1 LGKFGSERVNQSE
14 RSYNI
19 LCSFL
24 IAETCR
30 CEKTVTTALTPSP
43 LDKDGVLSGIIS
55 DVIKES
61 CGKCQEHGETEL
73 VFEQSSEQGN
83 TEPDLNFPVT
93 AASVRG
99 SQYSKYLPVL
109 EVPGMVVIER
119 NEGVQSEVYQKVV
132 TSSILDN
139 WPILVLAIL
148 TMVLAGIVIWILV
161 CFYRNYNGGVLIS
174 KIFIFIFMSN

>member
-1 LGKFGSERVNQSE
+1 M
-14 RSYNI
+14 
-19 LCSFL
+19 CSFL

-61 CGKCQEHGETEL
+61 CGNCQEHGETEL

-119 NEGVQSEVYQKVV
+119 NEAGVQSEVYQKVV

-161 CFYRNYNGGVLIS
+161 CFYRNYNGGILITKFLFS
-174 KIFIFIFMSN
+174 FTWQIKDAFAKHHTCKRVVYF

>member
-1 LGKFGSERVNQSE
+1 MF
-14 RSYNI
+14 
-19 LCSFL
+19 FL
-24 IAETCR
+24 IVETCR
-30 CEKTVTTALTPSP
+30 CEKTVTTELTPSP

-73 VFEQSSEQGN
+73 VFEQSSEQGD
-83 TEPDLNFPVT
+83 TDPDLNFPVT

-109 EVPGMVVIER
+109 QVPGMLVIER
-119 NEGVQSEVYQKVV
+119 HEEAQSEVYQKVV

-139 WPILVLAIL
+139 WPILALATM
-148 TMVLAGIVIWILV
+148 TMVLAGIIIWILV
-161 CFYRNYNGGVLIS
+161 CFYRNYA
-174 KIFIFIFMSN
+174 